1 MTWLIVCRAIQ
12 GVGGGA
18 IYQLVQIVIA
28 DIVPLQECVYI
39 FLLSNSSL
47 CLTFVHNEV
56 AANMVATS
64 ELRGA

>member
-28 DIVPLQECVYI
+28 DIVPLQECVTLF
-39 FLLSNSSL
+39 FLFTLSLSF
-47 CLTFVHNEV
+47 TRFRYEV
-56 AANMVATS
+56 AASMVATS
-64 ELRGA
+64 ELRGV